1 MTNLIGWL
9 TVLVGGII
17 GVVPTMVYQVWNG
30 ASLLGLIIVAVGSY
44 FVTKGQFNDV

>member
-1 MTNLIGWL
+1 MTNIIGWL

-30 ASLLGLIIVAVGSY
+30 ASLLGLVIAGVGAY
-44 FVTKGQFNDV
+44 YVTKGQFNNV

>member
-30 ASLLGLIIVAVGSY
+30 ASLLGLMIVGVGSY
-44 FVTKGQFNDV
+44 FVMKGQFNNV